1 MSSRNNMVSGVDDEV
16 LEPVQVD
23 GSSGPPPRALDT
35 NAPRYRDLREIAL
48 TLFVERGYRGTTM
61 RHIAQAVGIRAPSLY
76 NHLNSK
82 QGMLQEI
89 MFDTME
95 RAFAVHRAAIEGV
108 DDVTE
113 QLRRAAEAHALL
125 TIDYRREVLITHH
138 EIPSLEEPDQ
148 ALIRDKQREYVRKF
162 CGIIERGYSLGRFDV
177 ESPRVASFALLEMLN
192 GLEKWYRETG
202 HRSKDEVVR
211 QYGDFALR
219 IVGSTQ

>member
-1 MSSRNNMVSGVDDEV
+1 MVNRVESEV
-16 LEPVQVD
+16 SEPIQAD
-23 GSSGPPPRALDT
+23 GRTSAPPRSLDT
-35 NAPRYRDLREIAL
+35 NAPRYRDLREVAL

-61 RHIAQAVGIRAPSLY
+61 RDIAQAVGIRAPSLY

-82 QGMLQEI
+82 QGMLREI
-89 MFDTME
+89 MFDTMD

-113 QLRRAAEAHALL
+113 QLHRAAEAHALL

-138 EIPSLEEPDQ
+138 EIPGLDEPDQ
-148 ALIRDKQREYVRKF
+148 TAIRDKQREYVRKF
-162 CGIIERGYSLGRFDV
+162 CDIIDYGSSLGRFEV

-202 HRSKDEVVR
+202 QHSKDDVVR

-219 IVGSTQ
+219 IVGYES